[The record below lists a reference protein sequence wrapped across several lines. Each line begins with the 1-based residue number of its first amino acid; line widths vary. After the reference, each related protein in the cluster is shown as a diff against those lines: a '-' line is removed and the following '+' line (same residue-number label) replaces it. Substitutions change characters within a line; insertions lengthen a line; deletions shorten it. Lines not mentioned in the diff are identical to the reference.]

1 MHINKPVAFKE
12 QEFLG
17 KLTNVIEYH
26 DDRNIKKINILL
38 VENSLGEG
46 VKACATIGLNK
57 TDLGM
62 SVEDKRLRVELLAAA
77 YQNDNNLCQN
87 ILSTTA
93 FEVMDR
99 GECKPEYI
107 AKNIVSMYKKD
118 TDMKHVLLVDPF
130 LWEDI
135 GTLDIEGLIITWLL
149 VVPISQAE
157 LDYSTENGTDAL
169 LDLFEEK
176 QIDIYDINR
185 KSVL

>member
-17 KLTNVIEYH
+17 KLTNVISYH
-26 DDRNIKKINILL
+26 DDRNIKEINILL

-62 SVEDKRLRVELLAAA
+62 KVDDKPLRVELLATA
-77 YQNDNNLCQN
+77 YQNDDNLCQN

-93 FEVMDR
+93 FEIMDR

-107 AKNIVSMYKKD
+107 VENIVSMYKKEI
-118 TDMKHVLLVDPF
+118 DMKHILLVDPF
-130 LWEDI
+130 LWDNI
-135 GTLDIEGLIITWLL
+135 GTLDIEGLIVTWLL
-149 VVPISQAE
+149 IVPISQAE
-157 LDYSTENGTDAL
+157 LDYSKEKGTSTL